1 MKNSETLFS
10 DYKNLEGKVNK
21 VLNEQISK
29 NLGKRV
35 LEDDEIE
42 ESCEYVTFIDDLT
55 GENIDFRFV
64 GVDSGGNLLGVRED
78 ESFFD
83 TGTLTIN
90 NILLRC
96 KIEIIEMLESL

>member
-1 MKNSETLFS
+1 MKNSKKLFS
-10 DYKNLEGKVNK
+10 DYKTLEERVNK
-21 VLNEQISK
+21 TLNEQISK
-29 NLGKRV
+29 CLGKRV

-42 ESCEYVTFIDDLT
+42 ETSSYLTFVDDMT

-64 GVDSGGNLLGVRED
+64 GVDAEGNLLGVRED

-83 TGTLTIN
+83 IGTLRLN

-96 KIEIIEMLESL
+96 KIEIIEMLENL